1 MTDKTNVNE
10 ELSPVADEVS
20 TATDEFSPTT
30 RTTLRR
36 LPKRG
41 SFERRTVYE
50 ILDEGFVCQVGFV
63 ADGQPFVIPTAYGRA
78 GDELYL
84 HGARASRMLKAL
96 GAGVDICVTV
106 TLVDGLVL
114 ARSAFHHS
122 INYRSVVVFG
132 RARVVESDEEKTR
145 ALRAFTEHVM
155 PGRWAEA
162 RPPNS
167 QELAS
172 TLVLA
177 LPLTEASAKV
187 RTGPPIDDEDD
198 YALPIWAGVLPFST
212 LAGEPKADPRLHAGT
227 PLPDYIKHFDLS
239 KRHSS

>member
-1 MTDKTNVNE
+1 MNDEKNAAGNPPEAE
-10 ELSPVADEVS
+10 E
-20 TATDEFSPTT
+20 FPTT
-30 RTTLRR
+30 ARTALRR

-50 ILDEGFVCQVGFV
+50 ILDEGFVCHVGFV

-96 GAGVDICVTV
+96 AEGSDVCVTV

-145 ALRAFTEHVM
+145 ALQAFTEHVM
-155 PGRWAEA
+155 PGRWDEV
-162 RPPNS
+162 RWPSP
-167 QELAS
+167 QELAA

-177 LPLTEASAKV
+177 LPLSEASAKI
-187 RTGPPIDDEDD
+187 RTGPPIDDEED
-198 YALPIWAGVLPFST
+198 YQLPVWAGVLPLRT
-212 LAGEPKADPRLHAGT
+212 AAGWPTPDLRLPVETRLPEYVRVFDP
-227 PLPDYIKHFDLS
+227 S
-239 KRHSS
+239 KRDSS